1 MNMREYDVIVVGTGP
16 AGLFCAAHLAPAKVL
31 VLEKMKLP
39 GRKLLLAGSGQC
51 NLTHAGDVKTFTGN
65 YGDHGNF
72 VKPSLMA
79 CSNFAVT
86 DFFSHRGVPVF
97 TNENDKVFPVS
108 LCADDVLDALLS
120 ACDEA
125 GAEIFYSEGVKSVT
139 PNSGGYSVQT
149 SLAVYQA
156 KCVVIATGGM
166 SYPGTG
172 STGDGYALAE
182 SLGHTI
188 VSPEPSLTPVY
199 ADDHQLRDLSGISL
213 PAKVSIWHEG
223 KKLMTREGDLLI
235 TRFGYSGPVIL
246 DASRWMRAGDVLRIA
261 FTPLTPGET
270 DALLKERTAASG
282 GKQVQNLLSGLSC
295 PDRLTRAL
303 VEISGIPEGTTGG
316 QLTAKMRASL
326 VENLTAFPVTISRLG
341 DFNAAMCTAGGVS
354 LAEINKK
361 TCESKIAPGVFFAG
375 EVMDIDGDT
384 GGFNIQ
390 AAFSTGFVV
399 AKTILRYLCA

>member
-1 MNMREYDVIVVGTGP
+1 MREYDVIVVGAGP

-31 VLEKMKLP
+31 ILEKMKLP
-39 GRKLLLAGSGQC
+39 GRKLMLAGSGQC
-51 NLTHAGDVKTFTGN
+51 NLTHSGDVKTFPGN

-79 CSNFAVT
+79 CSNYDVME
-86 DFFSHRGVPVF
+86 FFEHRGVPLF

-108 LCADDVLDALLS
+108 LLADDVLDALLF

-125 GAEIFYSEGVKSVT
+125 GVEINYSEGVKSIT
-139 PNSGGYSVQT
+139 RDQDGYSVAT
-149 SLAVYQA
+149 SFAIYQA
-156 KCVVIATGGM
+156 KYVVIATGGM

-172 STGDGYALAE
+172 STGDGYGFAE

-188 VSPEPSLTPVY
+188 VLPEPSLTPVY
-199 ADDHQLRDLSGISL
+199 VDDHLLWDLSGISL
-213 PAKVSIWHEG
+213 SAKVSIWRDG
-223 KKLMTREGDLLI
+223 KKLITWEGDLLI

-246 DASRWMRAGDVLRIA
+246 DASRWMRAGDLLKIA
-261 FTPLTPGET
+261 FTPLSPEEV
-270 DALLKERTAASG
+270 DALLKERTAGSG
-282 GKQVQNLLSGLSC
+282 GKQIKNLLSGLSC

-303 VEISGIPEGTTGG
+303 VEVSGIPEGTTGG
-316 QLTAKMRASL
+316 QLTSKMRAAL
-326 VENLTAFPVTISRLG
+326 VGNLTGFPVTIERVG
-341 DFNAAMCTAGGVS
+341 DFGVAMCTAGGVP

-384 GGFNIQ
+384 GGYNIQ

-399 AKTILRYLCA
+399 AKTILKMLCA

>member
-1 MNMREYDVIVVGTGP
+1 MSMREYDVIVVGTGP

-31 VLEKMKLP
+31 ILEKMKLP

-51 NLTHAGDVKTFTGN
+51 NLTHSGDVKTFTGN

-79 CSNFAVT
+79 CSNETVM
-86 DFFSHRGVPVF
+86 DFFEHRGVPLF

-108 LCADDVLDALLS
+108 LRADDVLDALLD

-125 GAEIFYSEGVKSVT
+125 GVEIFYSEVVKSVA
-139 PNSGGYSVQT
+139 PNNGGYSVQT
-149 SLAVYQA
+149 SLTAYQA
-156 KCVVIATGGM
+156 KYVVIATGGM

-172 STGDGYALAE
+172 STGDGYAFAE

-188 VSPEPSLTPVY
+188 VLPEPSLTPVY
-199 ADDHQLRDLSGISL
+199 VDDHLLWDLSGISL

-246 DASRWMRAGDVLRIA
+246 DASRWMRAGDQLRIA
-261 FTPLTPGET
+261 FTPLSPEEVDT
-270 DALLKERTAASG
+270 LLKERTAESG
-282 GKQVQNLLSGLSC
+282 GKQIQNLLSGLSC

-316 QLTAKMRASL
+316 QLTSKMRGAL
-326 VENLTAFPVTISRLG
+326 VENLTGFPVIVERVG
-341 DFNAAMCTAGGVS
+341 DFGVAMCTAGGVP

-361 TCESKIAPGVFFAG
+361 TCESKIAPGIFFAG

-384 GGFNIQ
+384 GGYNIQ
-390 AAFSTGFVV
+390 AAFSTGFVA
-399 AKTILRYLCA
+399 AKTILRMLCA

>member
-1 MNMREYDVIVVGTGP
+1 MSMREYDVIVVGTGP

-31 VLEKMKLP
+31 ILEKMKLP
-39 GRKLLLAGSGQC
+39 GRKLMLAGSGQC
-51 NLTHAGDVKTFTGN
+51 NPTHSGDVKTFTGN
-65 YGDHGNF
+65 FGDHGNF

-79 CSNFAVT
+79 CSNETVM
-86 DFFSHRGVPVF
+86 DFFEHRGVPLF

-108 LCADDVLDALLS
+108 LRADDVLDALLD

-125 GAEIFYSEGVKSVT
+125 GVEIFYSEAVKSVA

-182 SLGHTI
+182 SLGHEI
-188 VSPEPSLTPVY
+188 VPPEPSLTPVY
-199 ADDHQLRDLSGISL
+199 VDDHQLWDLSGISL

-246 DASRWMRAGDVLRIA
+246 DSSRWMRAGDLLKVA
-261 FTPLTPGET
+261 FTPLSSEET
-270 DALLKERTAASG
+270 DALLRERTAESG
-282 GKQVQNLLSGLSC
+282 GKQIQNLLSGLSC

-303 VEISGIPEGTTGG
+303 VEVSGIPEGTTGG
-316 QLTAKMRASL
+316 QLTSKMRAAL
-326 VENLTAFPVTISRLG
+326 VQNLIAFPVIIERVG
-341 DFNAAMCTAGGVS
+341 AFGVAMCTAGGVP
-354 LAEINKK
+354 LTEINKK
-361 TCESKIAPGVFFAG
+361 TCESKIAPGIFFAG
-375 EVMDIDGDT
+375 EVMDIDGDS
-384 GGFNIQ
+384 GGYNIQ

-399 AKTILRYLCA
+399 AKTILRMLCA

>member
-1 MNMREYDVIVVGTGP
+1 MSLREYDVIVIGTGP

-39 GRKLLLAGSGQC
+39 GRKLLLTGSGQC
-51 NLTHAGDVKTFTGN
+51 NLTHAGDVKTFAAN

-79 CSNFAVT
+79 CSNRAVT
-86 DFFSHRGVPVF
+86 DFFEHRGVPVF

-108 LCADDVLDALLS
+108 HRADDVLDALLV

-125 GAEIFYSEGVKSVT
+125 GVEINYSEGVKSII
-139 PNSGGYSVQT
+139 PNPSGY
-149 SLAVYQA
+149 AVESFFATYRA
-156 KCVVIATGGM
+156 KYVVIATGGM

-172 STGDGYALAE
+172 STGDGYALAK

-199 ADDHQLRDLSGISL
+199 VDDHPLRDLSGISL
-213 PAKVSIWHEG
+213 PAKVSIWRDG
-223 KKLMTREGDLLI
+223 KKLMTWEGDLLI

-246 DASRWMRAGDVLRIA
+246 DASRWMRAGDLLRIA

-282 GKQVQNLLSGLSC
+282 GKQVQNLLSGISS

-303 VEISGIPEGTTGG
+303 VEVSGIPEGTTGG
-316 QLTAKMRASL
+316 QLTSKMRASL
-326 VENLTAFPVTISRLG
+326 IENLTAFPVKISRLG

-384 GGFNIQ
+384 GGYNLQ
-390 AAFSTGFVV
+390 AAFSTGF
-399 AKTILRYLCA
+399 AAANTIRMLLCA

>member
-1 MNMREYDVIVVGTGP
+1 MNMREYDVIVIGTGP
-16 AGLFCAAHLAPAKVL
+16 AGLFCAANLAPAKVL

-51 NLTHAGDVKTFTGN
+51 NLTHAGDVKTFTAN

-79 CSNFAVT
+79 CSNKTVT

-97 TNENDKVFPVS
+97 TNENGKVFPVS
-108 LCADDVLDALLS
+108 LLADDVLDALLS

-125 GAEIFYSEGVKSVT
+125 GVEINYSEGVKSIM
-139 PNSGGYSVQT
+139 PNPNGYVVESSYGAYQT
-149 SLAVYQA
+149 KY
-156 KCVVIATGGM
+156 VVIATGGM

-182 SLGHTI
+182 SLGHTV
-188 VSPEPSLTPVY
+188 VSPEPALTPVY
-199 ADDHQLRDLSGISL
+199 ADDHPLKDLSGISL

-246 DASRWMRAGDVLRIA
+246 DASRWMRAGDLLRIA
-261 FTPLTPGET
+261 FTPLSPEET

-303 VEISGIPEGTTGG
+303 VEVSGIPEGTTGG

-384 GGFNIQ
+384 GGYNIQ
-390 AAFSTGFVV
+390 AAFSTGF
-399 AKTILRYLCA
+399 AAANTIRKLLCA

>member
-1 MNMREYDVIVVGTGP
+1 MSMREYDVIVVGTGP

-31 VLEKMKLP
+31 ILEKMKLP
-39 GRKLLLAGSGQC
+39 GRKLMLAGSGQC
-51 NLTHAGDVKTFTGN
+51 NLTHSGDVKTFTGN

-79 CSNFAVT
+79 CSNETVM
-86 DFFSHRGVPVF
+86 DFFEHRGVPLF

-108 LCADDVLDALLS
+108 LRADDVLDALLD

-125 GAEIFYSEGVKSVT
+125 GVDIFYSEAVKSVA

-149 SLAVYQA
+149 SLAAYQA

-182 SLGHTI
+182 SLGHEI
-188 VSPEPSLTPVY
+188 VPPEPSLTPVY
-199 ADDHQLRDLSGISL
+199 VEDHLLWDLSGISL

-246 DASRWMRAGDVLRIA
+246 DSSRWMRAGDQLRIA
-261 FTPLTPGET
+261 FTPLSPEEVDTI
-270 DALLKERTAASG
+270 LKERTAESG
-282 GKQVQNLLSGLSC
+282 GKQIQNLLSGLSC

-303 VEISGIPEGTTGG
+303 VEVSGIPEGTTGG
-316 QLTAKMRASL
+316 QLTSKMRTAL
-326 VENLTAFPVTISRLG
+326 VQNLTGFPVIIGKMG
-341 DFNAAMCTAGGVS
+341 DFGVAMCTAGGVP

-384 GGFNIQ
+384 GGYNIQ

-399 AKTILRYLCA
+399 AKTILKLLCA

>member
-1 MNMREYDVIVVGTGP
+1 MREYDVIVVGTGP
-16 AGLFCAAHLAPAKVL
+16 AGLFCAANLAPARVL

-65 YGDHGNF
+65 YGDHGDF

-79 CSNFAVT
+79 CSNRAVT
-86 DFFSHRGVPVF
+86 EFFEQRGVPVF
-97 TNENDKVFPVS
+97 TNENGKVFPVS
-108 LCADDVLDALLS
+108 LRADDVLDALLS

-125 GAEIFYSEGVKSVT
+125 GVEINYSEGVKSI
-139 PNSGGYSVQT
+139 SRDQDGYAAET
-149 SLAVYQA
+149 SFGVYRA
-156 KCVVIATGGM
+156 KYVVIATGGM

-172 STGDGYALAE
+172 STGDGYGFAE

-188 VSPEPSLTPVY
+188 APPEPSLTPVY
-199 ADDHQLRDLSGISL
+199 ADDHPLRDLSGISL
-213 PAKVSIWHEG
+213 PAKVSIWRDG
-223 KKLMTREGDLLI
+223 KKLMTRAGDLLI

-246 DASRWMRAGDVLRIA
+246 DASRWMRAGDLLRIG
-261 FTPLTPGET
+261 FTPLSPEET

-303 VEISGIPEGTTGG
+303 TELSGIPEGTTGG
-316 QLTAKMRASL
+316 QLTAKMRAAL
-326 VENLTAFPVTISRLG
+326 VENLTGFPVSISRMG
-341 DFNAAMCTAGGVS
+341 DFHAAMCTAGGVS

-361 TCESKIAPGVFFAG
+361 TCESKLAPGVFFAG

-384 GGFNIQ
+384 GGYNIQ

-399 AKTILRYLCA
+399 AKTILRMLCA

>member
-1 MNMREYDVIVVGTGP
+1 MSLREYDVIVIGTGP

-51 NLTHAGDVKTFTGN
+51 NLTHAGDVKTFAAN

-79 CSNFAVT
+79 CSNESVT
-86 DFFSHRGVPVF
+86 DFFEHRGVPVF

-108 LCADDVLDALLS
+108 LRADDVLDALLY

-125 GAEIFYSEGVKSVT
+125 GVEINYSEGVKSII
-139 PNSGGYSVQT
+139 PNPNGYVVESFFAT
-149 SLAVYQA
+149 YRA
-156 KCVVIATGGM
+156 KYVVIATGGM

-172 STGDGYALAE
+172 STGDGYALAK

-199 ADDHQLRDLSGISL
+199 ADDHPLRDLSGISL
-213 PAKVSIWHEG
+213 PAKVSIWRDG

-246 DASRWMRAGDVLRIA
+246 DASRWMRAGDVLRIS
-261 FTPLTPGET
+261 FTPLSPGET

-303 VEISGIPEGTTGG
+303 VEVSGIPEGTTGG

-384 GGFNIQ
+384 GGYNIQ

>member
-1 MNMREYDVIVVGTGP
+1 MSLREYDVIVIGTGP

-31 VLEKMKLP
+31 ILEKMKLP

-51 NLTHAGDVKTFTGN
+51 NLTHAGDVKMFTGN

-79 CSNFAVT
+79 CSNRAVT
-86 DFFSHRGVPVF
+86 IFFEHRGVPLF

-108 LCADDVLDALLS
+108 LLADDVLDALLF

-125 GAEIFYSEGVKSVT
+125 GVEINYSEGVKSIIRDQK
-139 PNSGGYSVQT
+139 GYSVAT
-149 SLAVYQA
+149 SFAVYRA
-156 KCVVIATGGM
+156 KYVVIATGGM

-172 STGDGYALAE
+172 STGDGYGFAE

-188 VSPEPSLTPVY
+188 VSPEPALTPVY
-199 ADDHQLRDLSGISL
+199 VDDHSIKDLSGISL
-213 PAKVSIWHEG
+213 SVKVSIWRDG
-223 KKLMTREGDLLI
+223 KKLLTREGDLLI

-246 DASRWMRAGDVLRIA
+246 DASRWMRAGYLLKIA
-261 FTPLTPGET
+261 FTPLSLDEVDT
-270 DALLKERTAASG
+270 LLKERTAVSG
-282 GKQVQNLLSGLSC
+282 GKQIQNLLSGLSC
-295 PDRLTRAL
+295 PDRFTRAL

-316 QLTAKMRASL
+316 QLTSKMRAAL
-326 VENLTAFPVTISRLG
+326 VGNLKAFPVTIERVG
-341 DFNAAMCTAGGVS
+341 DFGVAMCTAGGVP

-384 GGFNIQ
+384 GGYNIQ

-399 AKTILRYLCA
+399 AKTILKMLCA

>member
-16 AGLFCAAHLAPAKVL
+16 AGLFCAANLAPAKVL

-51 NLTHAGDVKTFTGN
+51 NLTHAGDVKTFAGN

-79 CSNFAVT
+79 CSNETVT
-86 DFFSHRGVPVF
+86 VFFEHRGVPVF
-97 TNENDKVFPVS
+97 TNENGKVFPVS
-108 LCADDVLDALLS
+108 LLADDVLDALLV

-125 GAEIFYSEGVKSVT
+125 GVEINYSEGVKSIM
-139 PNSGGYSVQT
+139 PNPNGYVVESFFAT
-149 SLAVYQA
+149 YRA
-156 KCVVIATGGM
+156 KYVVIATGGM

-188 VSPEPSLTPVY
+188 ISPEPSLTPVY
-199 ADDHQLRDLSGISL
+199 ADDHSLRELSGISL
-213 PAKVSIWHEG
+213 PAKVSIWRDG

-246 DASRWMRAGDVLRIA
+246 DASRWMRAGDVLRIS
-261 FTPLTPGET
+261 FTPLSPEET

-303 VEISGIPEGTTGG
+303 VEASGIPEGTTGG

-361 TCESKIAPGVFFAG
+361 TCESKIVPGVFFAG

-384 GGFNIQ
+384 GGYNIQ
-390 AAFSTGFVV
+390 AAFSTGF
-399 AKTILRYLCA
+399 AAANTIRKLLCA